1 MTPNQPVLE
10 ITDVVKDY
18 RGLRP
23 LRLQRL
29 LLAPGEQMAV
39 VGMDAPA
46 AEMMT
51 TLVTGAAVPDE
62 GTVQVLGMSTT
73 GISNA
78 DDWLRLVDRIGLVTE
93 RAALLELFTVVQNLA
108 MSFTLSIDPPPD
120 LIRARVTALAAEVG
134 LTESTWDARVADLDG
149 GDKMRVRLGRALALD
164 PALLL
169 LEHPTVQVARAQV
182 QPLARDIKSAAVRRG
197 LTTLALSTD
206 EDFVDAMGLRV
217 MHWDPAKGTLRERAR
232 GWWPFRS
239 T

>member
-10 ITDVVKDY
+10 ISDVVKDY

-29 LLAPGEQMAV
+29 RLAPGEQIAI

-62 GTVQVLGMSTT
+62 GTVQVMGMSTT

-120 LIRARVTALAAEVG
+120 PIRARATALATEVG
-134 LTESTWDARVADLDG
+134 LSESLWDARVADLDAD
-149 GDKMRVRLGRALALD
+149 DKTRVRLGRALALD

-169 LEHPTVQVARAQV
+169 LEHPTVQVARAGV
-182 QPLARDIKSAAVRRG
+182 RPLGRDIGATAVRRG
-197 LTTLALSTD
+197 LTTLALTSD
-206 EDFVDAMGLRV
+206 EDFVDAMGLRA
-217 MHWDPAKGTLRERAR
+217 MQWDPAKGTLRERAR

-239 T
+239 